1 MSSVRALRRDV
12 ASRRLSYRR
21 NHAAKEKENLAPKAD
36 VATKEKDLVAAAR
49 DALPLKADL
58 KVNIR

>member
-21 NHAAKEKENLAPKAD
+21 SLAPKEKENLAPKAD

-49 DALPLKADL
+49 DALPLKANL